1 MGARAGAESLPPAL
15 RHALDTAI
23 AGGATTDEIAERI
36 RCSGGGIGPAFRP
49 ESDPRNGPRS
59 GPGIDRVAAPD
70 SGRARALVERQRE
83 ADDIAA
89 IWVRELGDRPEGR
102 TGHFAIETLRTLALH
117 SAAAIGE
124 RDEPAAPEEIAR
136 LALALSRIESAGRL
150 SAERE
155 RAIARAAAAES
166 EAKAAAR
173 AGKAA
178 RKAGLSA
185 HTVTAIRCAIQG
197 SDTA

>member
-1 MGARAGAESLPPAL
+1 MGARAGAGSLPPAL
-15 RHALDTAI
+15 RDACDTAI
-23 AGGATTDEIAERI
+23 AGGATTEEIAERI
-36 RCSGGGIGPAFRP
+36 RGSGGGIGPAFR
-49 ESDPRNGPRS
+49 
-59 GPGIDRVAAPD
+59 PGIDRVAAPD
-70 SGRARALVERQRE
+70 SGRARALVARQRE

-102 TGHFAIETLRTLALH
+102 IGHFAIETLRTLALL

-150 SAERE
+150 SDERE
-155 RAIARAAAAES
+155 RAIAAES

-185 HTVTAIRCAIQG
+185 QTVAAIRRAIEG
-197 SDTA
+197 TDPGPAPGD